1 MINFLLR
8 RVLNAVPTLL
18 LSSILIFFVI
28 QLAPGDF
35 LTPARLNPNISA
47 ERIADLQR
55 NLGLDQ
61 PVVVQYWK
69 WLTNMFR
76 GDFGLSFAYNQP
88 VLQVAWPRIVNSL
101 YLVLPYFALYYLI
114 AIPLGVYGALRQNSF
129 GDKALNVVMYVLL
142 GFPSFFL
149 ALLVIFGL
157 VQLRFKTGWDIPIN
171 GLTSDNFTSLSPLG
185 KALDIAKH
193 VAIPALVLAIS
204 DAAGLT
210 RVVRGQML
218 EYMRADFVRT
228 ARSKG
233 VSEFSTVYRHTLR
246 NALVPIVA
254 GIGSLLPAAI
264 SGAGFVE
271 VVFAYPGITPMI
283 LDAINSQDLFLIA
296 GFTMLTVFLLIVGNA
311 ISDIL
316 LSVVDPRIRYA

>member
-1 MINFLLR
+1 MLTFLLR
-8 RVLNAVPTLL
+8 RFLSAIPTLL
-18 LSSILIFFVI
+18 LSSLLIFFII

-35 LTPARLNPNISA
+35 LTPARLNPNITP
-47 ERIADLQR
+47 EHIAALQR

-61 PVVVQYWK
+61 PTPVQYWR

-76 GDFGLSFAYNQP
+76 GDFGESFAYQQS
-88 VLQVAWPRIVNSL
+88 VLALAWPRILNSMC
-101 YLVLPYFALYYLI
+101 LVLPYLILYYLI
-114 AIPLGVYGALRQNSF
+114 AIPLGVYGALRQNSL
-129 GDKALNVVMYVLL
+129 GDKVTNVVMYILL

-157 VQLRFKTGWDIPIN
+157 LQLRYATGWDIPIN
-171 GLTSDNFTSLSPLG
+171 GMTSDNYLSLSPLG
-185 KALDIAKH
+185 KFLDIAKH

-218 EYMRADFVRT
+218 EFLHADFVRT

-233 VSEFSTVYRHTLR
+233 VTEFSAVYRHTLR
-246 NALVPIVA
+246 NALVPIIA
-254 GIGSLLPAAI
+254 GLGGLLPAVI
-264 SGAGFVE
+264 SGAGFIE
-271 VVFAYPGITPMI
+271 VVFAYPGITPMT
-283 LDAINSQDLFLIA
+283 LDAIASQDLFLIA
-296 GFTMLTVFLLIVGNA
+296 GVTMLSVILLIIGNVLA
-311 ISDIL
+311 DIL

>member
-1 MINFLLR
+1 MVQFILR
-8 RVLNAVPTLL
+8 RLINAVPTLL
-18 LSSILIFFVI
+18 LSSLLIFFVI

-35 LTPARLNPNISA
+35 LTPARLNPAITP
-47 ERIADLQR
+47 ERIESLRR

-61 PVVVQYWK
+61 PMIVQYWL
-69 WLTNMFR
+69 WLTNMFK
-76 GDFGLSFAYNQP
+76 GDFGLSFAYQQP

-101 YLVLPYFALYYLI
+101 YLVLPYFVLYYLI
-114 AIPLGVYGALRQNSF
+114 SIPLGVYGALRQNSF
-129 GDKALNVVMYVLL
+129 GDKAVNVFMYILL

-157 VQLRFKTGWDIPIN
+157 LQLRFKTGWDIPIN
-171 GLTSDNFTSLSPLG
+171 GMTSDNYGSLSPLG
-185 KALDIAKH
+185 KFLDIARH
-193 VAIPALVLAIS
+193 VAVPALVLAIS

-210 RVVRGQML
+210 RVIRGQML

-264 SGAGFVE
+264 SGAGFIE

-283 LDAINSQDLFLIA
+283 LDAINTQDLFLIA
-296 GFTMLTVFLLIVGNA
+296 GFTMLTVILLIIGNA
-311 ISDIL
+311 ISDVL
-316 LSVVDPRIRYA
+316 LSVVDPRIRYS